1 MFLINSV
8 IEICIN
14 KAKFVFNYIS
24 MLLQIYTLKIIHL
37 IVTSLNNQRSFL
49 SLNQCVNRC
58 FIID

>member
-14 KAKFVFNYIS
+14 KAKFVINYIS

-37 IVTSLNNQRSFL
+37 IVTSLNNQCSFL